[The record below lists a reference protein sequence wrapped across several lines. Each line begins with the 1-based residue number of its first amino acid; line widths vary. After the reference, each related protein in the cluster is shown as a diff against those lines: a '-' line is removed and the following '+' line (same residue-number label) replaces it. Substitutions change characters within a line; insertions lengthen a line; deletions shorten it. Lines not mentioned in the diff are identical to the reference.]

1 VGRGVAG
8 KSAQRHSCSP
18 LLGIDH
24 ASPGADD
31 LSSMQKLTV
40 KDLAEHVNQLKT
52 ASVDELDELLTDLLV
67 QVYPTKSTQDS

>member
-1 VGRGVAG
+1 
-8 KSAQRHSCSP
+8 
-18 LLGIDH
+18 LGIDR

-31 LSSMQKLTV
+31 PFYMQKLTV